1 VVEVGPYAYLLT
13 RSDWRLLLAAGA
25 VVEGVVEDDI
35 DSSWVSRTVSS
46 LLADGSPRSFEVR
59 NLSQ

>member
-35 DSSWVSRTVSS
+35 DS
-46 LLADGSPRSFEVR
+46 
-59 NLSQ
+59 